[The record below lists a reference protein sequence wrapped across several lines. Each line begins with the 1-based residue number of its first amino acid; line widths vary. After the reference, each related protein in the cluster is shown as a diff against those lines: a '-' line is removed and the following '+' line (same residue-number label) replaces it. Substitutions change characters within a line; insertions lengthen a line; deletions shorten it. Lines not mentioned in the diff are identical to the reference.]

1 MVQTADDNIC
11 LGTKDMAAN
20 EKKKINSRNIIK
32 EINMIVQLGSKG
44 AWTRMP
50 TIRSERLLRP
60 FT

>member
-1 MVQTADDNIC
+1 
-11 LGTKDMAAN
+11 MAAN
-20 EKKKINSRNIIK
+20 EKKKKTINSRNIKK

-50 TIRSERLLRP
+50 TIRSERFLRP